1 MVAERI
7 VAEENLFLAR
17 TLAVETLAVET
28 LAVETVAEETQSC
41 SLAQIH
47 R

>member
-17 TLAVETLAVET
+17 TLAVETVAAET
-28 LAVETVAEETQSC
+28 LAVEIVAEETQSR
-41 SLAQIH
+41 SPAQIH